1 MAKSNAEKQTYSAL
15 ERFLYIV
22 LLPVLFTMVL
32 VGVLLT
38 LFGYDVKG
46 ALLDAGRNI
55 PVVRQFVPESGD
67 GGGQAP
73 TNPASA
79 ALLLEER
86 VAELES
92 LLAEKNAEIAALQS
106 DLASRDRI
114 IAELE
119 AGVEQMLLD
128 REQEAEAQEE
138 TRSRLKSL
146 AGMYAGMS
154 ASKAAS
160 ILEQMTMPELVLI
173 LYEMGAAERGDI
185 LARMEPA
192 VAAEA
197 SLHLKDLSEANWA
210 EFERRA
216 REGRNGQDDGSA
228 SALTEAE
235 LAGTFAAMEPASAA
249 KILLELKRQNG
260 GRAVA
265 ILAAMTDQARSRVLA
280 AIADTSPEDAAVLA
294 DQLGGR

>member
-1 MAKSNAEKQTYSAL
+1 AGRGVYPMAKSNAEKQTYSAL

-92 LLAEKNAEIAALQS
+92 LLAGKNAEIAALQS

-128 REQEAEAQEE
+128 REQEAE
-138 TRSRLKSL
+138 
-146 AGMYAGMS
+146 
-154 ASKAAS
+154 
-160 ILEQMTMPELVLI
+160 
-173 LYEMGAAERGDI
+173 
-185 LARMEPA
+185 
-192 VAAEA
+192 
-197 SLHLKDLSEANWA
+197 
-210 EFERRA
+210 
-216 REGRNGQDDGSA
+216 
-228 SALTEAE
+228 
-235 LAGTFAAMEPASAA
+235 
-249 KILLELKRQNG
+249 
-260 GRAVA
+260 
-265 ILAAMTDQARSRVLA
+265 
-280 AIADTSPEDAAVLA
+280 
-294 DQLGGR
+294 